1 MCVYTRIYNRRREG
15 PVIYIVQWVMA
26 LGGRTTPCTV
36 VYPSILLVLQQC
48 RAWRLP
54 SALHRY
60 TQHRHNKIC
69 SALNKCRR
77 KKKKRA
83 KTNQTRKRA
92 RVSSFLLHV
101 RRTMS
106 THFLL
111 CCCLWCNRRR
121 CCGWRWVVSGLN
133 IGAWGLRKKRKWF
146 LIISSWWLHFLKD
159 CQYRIMS
166 HMFTEG
172 MARVYSKQAF
182 RRESYI
188 FKFLPQWPILKPKRM
203 TMKHL
208 QCSFN
213 ELLQCFSSKVI
224 QFFLFLTGLMY
235 LTFFCGNDIEIV
247 YVAVNFT
254 CQSDY
259 LWHQSLYYLWY
270 QTPMQTRLFYR

>member
-1 MCVYTRIYNRRREG
+1 
-15 PVIYIVQWVMA
+15 MA
-26 LGGRTTPCTV
+26 LDRWVQFPVPTWWKIRTYPCKV
-36 VYPSILLVLQQC
+36 VHTSILLVLQQC
-48 RAWRLP
+48 RAWRLT
-54 SALHRY
+54 SDLHRY
-60 TQHRHNKIC
+60 TQAYTQHKHNKIC
-69 SALNKCRR
+69 SVLNKCR
-77 KKKKRA
+77 KKKKQ
-83 KTNQTRKRA
+83 KPTNQTRKRA
-92 RVSSFLLHV
+92 RASSFLLHV
-101 RRTMS
+101 RRTVS

-159 CQYRIMS
+159 CQHRIMS
-166 HMFTEG
+166 HMFTQG

-213 ELLQCFSSKVI
+213 ELLFSALVVK
-224 QFFLFLTGLMY
+224 
-235 LTFFCGNDIEIV
+235 
-247 YVAVNFT
+247 
-254 CQSDY
+254 
-259 LWHQSLYYLWY
+259 WY
-270 QTPMQTRLFYR
+270 NSSCS